1 MSSFHPSMSRRRL
14 LSAAAAAGL
23 ATAGSSLLPAW
34 AQTPVAGQR
43 GGTLSYNIE
52 SDPPNFDLISNTT
65 SRVLDSIGGCYNGLI
80 QFDPANPQSIIGD
93 LAESWGVADDG
104 LSITFKLRQGVKF
117 HDGTPMTSADVKYT
131 FDITRDPPEGYVSTR
146 KAVLSAVSSIDAPDD
161 HTVVF
166 NLSRP
171 SPGLLASLCPNW
183 FSVLPK
189 HVLEQGPMK
198 DVVVGT
204 GPFKLQAYNRGN
216 NVELVRNPDYFDQN
230 RPFAD
235 AINIYII
242 PDQASVMAYFRSGQL
257 NIFEGMEQ
265 SLAHQAEAD
274 MAEESSVQS
283 VPSLNAIALHFNLQV
298 KPWDDVRVRKA
309 AALSIDRAAAVAVM
323 FKGDAV
329 LGGMSPPNG
338 NWTLPDDQLHAIP
351 GFGRVQSPT
360 ALDEAKALL
369 AEAGLPD
376 GFETR
381 LVVRRDDRFG
391 PWGVFLKDQLGKI
404 GITVNLDPQ
413 EAATY
418 SETQKAKAFDLH
430 GGNLSIAVDD
440 PDAIFGNQ
448 VVSGAGGNY
457 SQIADAEI
465 DALFL
470 AQSQELDP
478 AARKALA
485 HQLEVMVLNQ
495 YLVYP
500 VAYSYRFL
508 GTRSDVHDYVLHSQ
522 TNNNRRMSGIWIGQ

>member
-1 MSSFHPSMSRRRL
+1 MSNHLPPMTRRRF
-14 LSAAAAAGL
+14 LSAAAATGLTAAG
-23 ATAGSSLLPAW
+23 ASLMPAW
-34 AQTPVAGQR
+34 AQAPVAGQR
-43 GGTLSYNIE
+43 GGVLSYNIE

-80 QFDPANPQSIIGD
+80 QFDPADPQTIIGD
-93 LAESWGVADDG
+93 LAESWELAPDG
-104 LSITFKLRQGVKF
+104 LAITFRLRQNVKF

-131 FDITRDPPEGYVSTR
+131 FDVTRDPPEGVVSTR
-146 KAVLSAVSSIDAPDD
+146 KAVLSSVSSIDAPDD

-171 SPGLLASLCPNW
+171 APGLLASLCPNW

-189 HVLEQGPMK
+189 HVLEQGAMK

-216 NVELVRNPDYFDQN
+216 NIELVRNPDYFDPD
-230 RPFAD
+230 RPYAD

-257 NIFEGMEQ
+257 NIFEAMEQ

-274 MAEESSVQS
+274 MTGEATVQS

-309 AALSIDRAAAVAVM
+309 AALAIDRTAAVAVM

-338 NWTLPDDQLHAIP
+338 AWTLPEADLHGIA
-351 GFGRVQSPT
+351 GFAPVQSPK
-360 ALDEAKALL
+360 ALDDARALL
-369 AEAGLPD
+369 AEAGFPD

-418 SETQKAKAFDLH
+418 SDSQKAKSFDLH

-457 SQIADAEI
+457 SQIADPEI

-478 AARKALA
+478 VARKALA
-485 HQLEVMVLNQ
+485 NELEVKVLSQ

-500 VAYSYRFL
+500 VAYSFRFL
-508 GTRSDVHDYVLHSQ
+508 GTRSDVHDYVLHAQ
-522 TNNNRRMSGIWIGQ
+522 TNNNRRMGNIWIG